1 MPRMPT
7 ALDVNLNTVRSDHT
21 GALHRPVGWRDL
33 FADHYEGKITD
44 AQLEAGLASA
54 ITAVI
59 RKQED
64 IGLPI
69 VSDGELRRFAG
80 FQQSFGG
87 AVAGFDALP
96 YVPSREPTQERPAGP
111 PRRVESVVEGSGTA
125 IYNRL
130 PVKHRLEFVS
140 NPLASEYGFASK
152 IAARPVKVTLTGP
165 DRISQRFQWEKSQ
178 HVYKDMDAFMSDV
191 VEIEKRMIREVVE
204 MGCRYIQLDEPGYTA
219 YVDPPLLA
227 RMRARGEDPDENLAR
242 SIQADNALFAEFPEV
257 TLGVHICRGG
267 GGGRGGPGWHREGS
281 YDAIAERLFNQLDC
295 ERFLLEYDSEA
306 AGTFEALRFMPKGK
320 TAVLGLVSNH
330 GEVETADYLK
340 RRLDEASRY
349 MALDQAAICPRCGL
363 SGVDEETQWA
373 KLRVLQEVAND
384 VWGPSPQNGAPA

>member
-1 MPRMPT
+1 MPLMST
-7 ALDVNLNTVRSDHT
+7 AMDVTLNAIRSDHT
-21 GALHRPVGWRDL
+21 GALHRPDGWRHL

-44 AQLEAGLASA
+44 AQLEAALASA
-54 ITAVI
+54 ISTII
-59 RKQED
+59 RKQEE

-87 AVAGFDALP
+87 AVIGFDALP
-96 YVPSREPTQERPAGP
+96 YVPSREPGLARPAGP
-111 PRRVESVVEGSGTA
+111 PSRVESGVEGPGTA

-130 PVKHRLEFVS
+130 PVKHPLEFVN
-140 NPLASEYGFASK
+140 NPIGQEYAFASK
-152 IAARPVKVTLTGP
+152 VAARPVKVTLTGP

-178 HVYKDMDAFMSDV
+178 HIYEDMAAFVADV
-191 VEIEKRMIREVVE
+191 VDIEKRMIREVVE

-242 SIQADNALFAEFPEV
+242 SIQADNAIFAEFPDV
-257 TLGVHICRGG
+257 TFGVHICRGG

-281 YDAIAERLFNQLDC
+281 YDAIAERLFSQLNC
-295 ERFLLEYDSEA
+295 ERFLLEYDGEA

-330 GEVETADYLK
+330 GEVET
-340 RRLDEASRY
+340 
-349 MALDQAAICPRCGL
+349 
-363 SGVDEETQWA
+363 
-373 KLRVLQEVAND
+373 
-384 VWGPSPQNGAPA
+384 